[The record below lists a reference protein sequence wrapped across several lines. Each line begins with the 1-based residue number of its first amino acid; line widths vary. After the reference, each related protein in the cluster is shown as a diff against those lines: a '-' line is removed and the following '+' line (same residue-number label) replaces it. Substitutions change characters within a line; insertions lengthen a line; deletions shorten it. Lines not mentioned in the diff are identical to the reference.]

1 MTPAPALSPK
11 DRSIERNLVITP
23 TRLAALGVATLL
35 ALAGCTTTAPQA
47 AAPSA
52 ASGQPAASYPL
63 AVTDCGKEVTFQA
76 APTKVMTIGSDAI
89 ALLDAAGA
97 ADRIIARS
105 GEFGAELPAGLTHP
119 PTDATIV
126 DPSDPTTEKILG
138 SGAETVIGYGFF
150 KADAKALADA
160 GITLLTISGECG
172 HDANAE
178 VKPVDFDLILGDVSR
193 FGRVF
198 GTVEVA
204 DRAVNALS
212 SRIKAVR
219 DAKPTATRSAAAV
232 YYFSST
238 APMSAYGGAGILHTQ
253 LAMNGLTN
261 AYGDQPKTYLE
272 VSTESLLKADPEV
285 IVLAYGLFGETFE
298 TAKKRLLAE
307 PGAKD
312 LRAVK
317 AGRII
322 PLRANQTSASTAAV
336 DGLEALHKAVAG
348 LGS

>member
-1 MTPAPALSPK
+1 M
-11 DRSIERNLVITP
+11 ITP
-23 TRLAALGVATLL
+23 TKLAALGAATLL
-35 ALAGCTTTAPQA
+35 ALAGCATPAATPSVAPSSA
-47 AAPSA
+47 AASH
-52 ASGQPAASYPL
+52 PL
-63 AVTDCGKEVTFQA
+63 TVTDCGKEVTFQA

-105 GEFGAELPAGLTHP
+105 GEFGAELPAGLSHP
-119 PTDATIV
+119 PAGATIV

-150 KADAKALADA
+150 KADPKALADA

-178 VKPVDFDLILGDVSR
+178 VKPVDFDLILGDVTR
-193 FGRVF
+193 FGQVF
-198 GTVEVA
+198 GTAEVA
-204 DRAVNALS
+204 EQSVSRLNA
-212 SRIKAVR
+212 RIKAVQ
-219 DAKPTATRSAAAV
+219 DAKPAAARSAAAV

-253 LAMNGLTN
+253 LAVNGLTN
-261 AYGDQPKTYLE
+261 VYGDQPKTYLE

-285 IVLAYGLFGETFE
+285 IVLAYGLFGENFE

-322 PLRANQTSASTAAV
+322 PLLSNQTSASPAAV
-336 DGLEALHKAVAG
+336 DGLEALNKAVAG

>member
-1 MTPAPALSPK
+1 M
-11 DRSIERNLVITP
+11 ITP
-23 TRLAALGVATLL
+23 KTLALGAATLL
-35 ALAGCTTTAPQA
+35 ALAGCASPAAPA
-47 AAPSA
+47 STPSA
-52 ASGQPAASYPL
+52 AASPAAASYPL
-63 AVTDCGKEVTFQA
+63 TVTDCGKEVSFRA

-97 ADRIIARS
+97 AERIIARS

-119 PTDATIV
+119 PTTATIV

-150 KADAKALADA
+150 KADPKALGDA
-160 GITLLTISGECG
+160 GITLLTVSGECG
-172 HDANAE
+172 HDANDE
-178 VKPVDFDLILGDVSR
+178 VKPVTFDVILGDVTR
-193 FGRVF
+193 FGQVF
-198 GTVEVA
+198 GTADVA
-204 DRAVNALS
+204 EQSVSRLHARVRAVQ
-212 SRIKAVR
+212 
-219 DAKPTATRSAAAV
+219 DAKPAATRSAAAV

-238 APMSAYGGAGILHTQ
+238 APMSAYGGAGILQTQ
-253 LAMNGLTN
+253 LAMNGLDN
-261 AYGDQPKTYLE
+261 VYGKQPKTYLE

-285 IVLAYGLFGETFE
+285 IVLAYGLFGESFE

-322 PLRANQTSASTAAV
+322 PLRANQTSASPAAV
-336 DGLEALHKAVAG
+336 DGLEALNQAVAG

>member
-1 MTPAPALSPK
+1 M
-11 DRSIERNLVITP
+11 ITS
-23 TRLAALGVATLL
+23 TKLAALGAATLL
-35 ALAGCTTTAPQA
+35 ALAGCSNSAPPA

-52 ASGQPAASYPL
+52 APSAAAVSYPL
-63 AVTDCGKEVTFQA
+63 TVPDCGKQVTFKA
-76 APTKVMTIGSDAI
+76 APTKLMTIGSDAI

-105 GEFGAELPAGLTHP
+105 GEFGAELPGGLSHP
-119 PTDATIV
+119 PTGAAIV

-150 KADAKALADA
+150 KADPKALADA

-172 HDANAE
+172 HDADAE
-178 VKPVDFDLILGDVSR
+178 VKPVTFDVILGDVTR
-193 FGRVF
+193 FGQVF
-198 GTVEVA
+198 GTTTLAEQSVS
-204 DRAVNALS
+204 RLNA
-212 SRIKAVR
+212 RIKAVQ
-219 DAKPTATRSAAAV
+219 DGKPAGTRSAAAV
-232 YYFSST
+232 YYFSSS
-238 APMSAYGGAGILHTQ
+238 APMSAYGGAGILQTQ
-253 LAMNGLTN
+253 LTANGLSN
-261 AYGDQPKTYLE
+261 VYGKQPKTYLE

-285 IVLAYGLFGETFE
+285 IVLAYGLFGESFE

-317 AGRII
+317 AGRVI
-322 PLRANQTSASTAAV
+322 PLLANQTSASPAAV
-336 DGLEALHKAVAG
+336 DGLEALHQAVAG